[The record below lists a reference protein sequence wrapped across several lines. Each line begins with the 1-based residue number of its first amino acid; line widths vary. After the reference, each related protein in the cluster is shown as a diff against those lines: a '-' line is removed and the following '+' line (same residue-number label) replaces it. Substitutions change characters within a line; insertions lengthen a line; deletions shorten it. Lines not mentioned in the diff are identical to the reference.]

1 MIRNELTDL
10 DGTVVWAD
18 CYDLDTSTYAR
29 EEYGTVTVVRPMTAD
44 EIAANTTPV
53 DAKAELLA
61 QIEQATTVA
70 KLRAAV
76 LAAIESGR
84 L

>member
-1 MIRNELTDL
+1 MIRNELTGI
-10 DGTVVWAD
+10 DGSVVWAD
-18 CYDLDTSTYAR
+18 CYDLATGTYRR
-29 EEYGTVTVVRPMTAD
+29 EEYGTVVAERPMTAD
-44 EIAANTTPV
+44 EITANSPPV

-61 QIEQATTVA
+61 RIEQATTLT

-76 LAAIESGR
+76 LAAIES